1 MKYVSIAF
9 LPGAAG
15 NFFSRCLNLLDNAHC
30 FVPPGAGLT
39 IDDKLEILG
48 YTKVIDKDFGERNW
62 LDFEFSL
69 EHIKHRLS
77 LPSDALYIVPGHPMT
92 TTHTHANLYDLAGDD
107 DEVYNFYIDTGN
119 HFEWAY
125 INALYKDSF
134 LRPDWF
140 LNGQVMLQDP
150 NMYKIQLS
158 NFLGDWGDFKTEFTK
173 TCTILGH
180 ALSVDELRAVETLHK
195 QWKQTILEYKDM
207 DSFKKLLGFI
217 RND

>member
-1 MKYVSIAF
+1 
-9 LPGAAG
+9 
-15 NFFSRCLNLLDNAHC
+15 
-30 FVPPGAGLT
+30 
-39 IDDKLEILG
+39 
-48 YTKVIDKDFGERNW
+48 
-62 LDFEFSL
+62 
-69 EHIKHRLS
+69 
-77 LPSDALYIVPGHPMT
+77 MT
-92 TTHTHANLYDLAGDD
+92 ATHTHANLYDLAGGD
-107 DEVYNFYIDTGN
+107 DEVYNFYIDTGD

-134 LRPDWF
+134 LRPNWF

-158 NFLGDWGDFKTEFTK
+158 NFLGDWREFKTEFTK
-173 TCTILGH
+173 TCTIIGH
-180 ALSVDELRAVETLHK
+180 TPSVDELRAVETLHG